1 MKNSL
6 IISLLLLFASAN
18 LFAFDFYYEGPDGN
32 SLLYTASSGTSSTCS
47 VKMQSVLSNL
57 TGEVVIPET
66 VEYKGIIM
74 TVARLEKNA
83 FSNTTITCLTIPA
96 TCRYFGEFLF
106 PKTLKKIVL
115 LEGRTEIPD
124 GAFSDYTFLKE
135 INIPSS
141 VTNIGNYA
149 FSGCT
154 GLKSVTIPNSV
165 TIIGRGAFANSGIE
179 TIDLPNLDIL
189 DASAFYDCTQLKK
202 ATLRQVTEIGT
213 GVFSHA
219 PFLQEVILKENID
232 IPEGTFRMD
241 RNLRF
246 VIAEKGV
253 GKIGPS
259 AFIDCSGLEQIIGFE
274 SATKIEEKAFSN
286 CYSLKKINFPNL
298 TRHGESAFS
307 DCYSLEEAIVSGMPG
322 EGVFTN
328 CFKLRKVDISRC
340 TRTPDFDNCHS
351 LERIQIPEGVTGIGN
366 YYTYQF
372 RNTYSLK
379 YVEFPSTLDHFYT
392 ATGSVFTGSESYNV
406 YCHAKT
412 PPNGAGV
419 IENKGILHVYE
430 DCVNAYAKDVSWGKF
445 TAIIGDLAD
454 YDVTSHDL
462 VDGVEYDMPF
472 SRENHT
478 TTYTRNFKN
487 TNWQAWFV
495 PFNTKIEDYAGE
507 LEFAKVNNFF
517 YKDGNKETPYL
528 NVAKVTS
535 GIVEGSTPYLV
546 RAKQAGEKVIRSVGK
561 LYPAQTE
568 YLTCTS
574 MDTEFTFVGTYS
586 GVSGEEMYENGY
598 YAMTGGQITYA
609 SSPNAN
615 LAHYR
620 WYVKLAD
627 RDGYEVPSF
636 PRTIFISVDGEE
648 TTDILDLYDTQSPT
662 SNTQV
667 YNLQGQCVGSSING
681 LKPGIYVSAGRKFV
695 VR

>member
-1 MKNSL
+1 MKNSFV
-6 IISLLLLFASAN
+6 ISLLLLFTSAN
-18 LFAFDFYYEGPDGN
+18 LFAVDFYFQGPDGN
-32 SLLYTASSGTSSTCS
+32 TLLYTASSATSSTCT
-47 VKMQSVLSNL
+47 VKVQPASLNL
-57 TGEVVIPET
+57 TGEVVIPEA
-66 VEYKGIIM
+66 VEYNGKKM
-74 TVARLEKNA
+74 TVVGISHSSSSPYP
-83 FSNTTITCLTIPA
+83 FTNTKINCLTIPA
-96 TCRYFGEFLF
+96 TCKSFDYVARDCN
-106 PKTLKKIVL
+106 TLKKIIL
-115 LEGRTEIPD
+115 SEGMTEIPQY
-124 GAFSDYTFLKE
+124 AFEFCTQLKEVVIPSTVKRIDDYAFYSSGVEIIDLQDLDYLGSYAFAGCVHLRNVTLRGVAEWGSGGESFRSASMLEEVNLKE
-135 INIPSS
+135 IVDIP
-141 VTNIGNYA
+141 T
-149 FSGCT
+149 
-154 GLKSVTIPNSV
+154 
-165 TIIGRGAFANSGIE
+165 R
-179 TIDLPNLDIL
+179 
-189 DASAFYDCTQLKK
+189 AFYDCLSLKTVK
-202 ATLRQVTEIGT
+202 A
-213 GVFSHA
+213 
-219 PFLQEVILKENID
+219 D
-232 IPEGTFRMD
+232 
-241 RNLRF
+241 
-246 VIAEKGV
+246 KGV
-253 GKIGPS
+253 LTIGIS
-259 AFIDCSGLEQIIGFE
+259 AFHGCYELANLIGFE

-298 TRHGESAFS
+298 TRHGDSAFS

-322 EGVFTN
+322 GGTFCN
-328 CFKLRKVDISRC
+328 CYKLRKLDISKC
-340 TRTPDFDNCHS
+340 TRTPNFDNCHS
-351 LERIQIPEGVTGIGN
+351 LERIQIPEGMTSIGGN
-366 YYTYQF
+366 YTYQF

-379 YVEFPSTLDHFYT
+379 YVEFPSTMISFYT
-392 ATGSVFTGSESYNV
+392 ATGNVFTGSESYNV

-412 PPNGAGV
+412 PPSGAGV
-419 IENKGILHVYE
+419 IENKGILHVYK

-445 TAIIGDLAD
+445 TAIVGDLAD

-495 PFNTKIEDYAGE
+495 PFDTKIEDYAGE

-517 YKDGNKETPYL
+517 YKDGNKDTPYL

-615 LAHYR
+615 LAPYR

-636 PRTIFISVDGEE
+636 PRTIFISVDGED
-648 TTDILDLYDTQSPT
+648 TTDILDMYDTQSPI
-662 SNTQV
+662 SDTQI

-681 LKPGIYVSAGRKFV
+681 LNPGIYVRGGRKFV
-695 VR
+695 VK